1 MSFTY
6 QAMIEAALSQACAGT
21 DPLTNPISDT
31 SWIAEDFVSSV
42 FQQVG
47 VQCAKDERKRSLLR
61 KSKTV
66 TFVNG
71 AGTLTSD
78 VLTEYKE
85 DSTLYDASDLTKEY
99 SLVRE
104 WGDFIQPRTG
114 WMLWQGIYSMN
125 GVTISVVEPNANYDP
140 STGVSEDRTLVIP
153 CVPVIPASAATAVD
167 VPSEIEND
175 LVEALAVALRGVI
188 DSDNSSKTNN

>member
-1 MSFTY
+1 VSFTY

-31 SWIAEDFVSSV
+31 SWIAEDFVSSI

-47 VQCAKDERKRSLLR
+47 AECAKDEHKRSLLR
-61 KSKTV
+61 RVKTV
-66 TFVNG
+66 TFING
-71 AGTLTSD
+71 AATLTSD

-85 DSTLYDASDLTKEY
+85 DSTLYDASDMTKEY

-104 WGDFIQPRTG
+104 WGDFIQPRIG

-140 STGVSEDRTLVIP
+140 TAGVSADRILVIP
-153 CVPVIPASAATAVD
+153 CVPTVPASASTVVD

-175 LVEALAVALRGVI
+175 LIEGLATALRGVI
-188 DSDNSSKTNN
+188 QNDNSAKTND

>member
-1 MSFTY
+1 MTY
-6 QAMIEAALSQACAGT
+6 QQMIETALSQACAGT

-47 VQCAKDERKRSLLR
+47 VRCAKDERKRSLLR

-66 TFVNG
+66 VFANG
-71 AGTLTSD
+71 VTTLTDD

-85 DSTLYDASDLTKEY
+85 DSALCDPTDFTKEY

-104 WGDFIQPRTG
+104 WSDFVQPRAG
-114 WMLWQGIYSMN
+114 YALWLGSYSLN

-140 STGVSEDRTLVIP
+140 LAGISANRTLVIP
-153 CVPVIPASAATAVD
+153 CVPVIPASASDPVVVIA
-167 VPSEIEND
+167 EIENE
-175 LVEALAVALRGVI
+175 LIEGLAIALRGAI
-188 DSDNSSKTNN
+188 EQKAAT